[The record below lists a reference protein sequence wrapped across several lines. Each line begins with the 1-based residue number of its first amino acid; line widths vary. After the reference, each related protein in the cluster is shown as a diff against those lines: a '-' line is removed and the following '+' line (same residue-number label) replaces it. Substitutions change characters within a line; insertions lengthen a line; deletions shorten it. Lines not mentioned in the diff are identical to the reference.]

1 MKNFSQIFK
10 DAEEFL
16 IAPELLQEKPY
27 VATTRN
33 IEVSVWPEFI
43 YNKTSQSG
51 ELFIWAYQIR
61 IKNKSSETIKLLS
74 RYWRTIDECG
84 NIQEVE
90 GEGVVGVKPIITTNN
105 TYQYSSGIHL
115 KYPSGIMSGKY
126 YIENTSNK
134 EIFEIKIPNFS
145 LDIPSSK
152 TILN

>member
-10 DAEEFL
+10 NAEEFL
-16 IAPELLQEKPY
+16 IAPEILQEKPY
-27 VATTRN
+27 VATTKN

-61 IKNKSSETIKLLS
+61 IKNKSTETIKLLS
-74 RYWRTIDECG
+74 RYWRIIDECG

-90 GEGVVGVKPIITTNN
+90 GEGVVGEKPLIASNSV
-105 TYQYSSGIHL
+105 YQYSSGIHL

-126 YIENTSNK
+126 YVENISNH
-134 EIFEIKIPNFS
+134 EVFEIKIPNFS
-145 LDIPSSK
+145 LDIPSTK
-152 TILN
+152 TVLN